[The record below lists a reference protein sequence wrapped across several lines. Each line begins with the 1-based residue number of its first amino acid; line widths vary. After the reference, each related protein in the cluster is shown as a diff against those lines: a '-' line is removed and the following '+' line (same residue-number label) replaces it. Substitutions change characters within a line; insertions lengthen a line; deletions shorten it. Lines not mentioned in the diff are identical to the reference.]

1 MHPTFEVAACKALM
15 PQRGILLRAQTAIKA
30 DTAELLIVQDAKEM
44 VKKAEYN
51 RETKT
56 AEAKVVA
63 NAAHNKRNELT
74 DLERMLAR

>member
-1 MHPTFEVAACKALM
+1 
-15 PQRGILLRAQTAIKA
+15 
-30 DTAELLIVQDAKEM
+30 M

-63 NAAHNKRNELT
+63 NAARNKRNELT
-74 DLERMLAR
+74 DLERMLARCQLTYDLAFHFQDQSIFCYPQQVLVHAIQSWPTDG